1 MLTAAVATREAHDG
15 LRFSHP
21 PALNPFRQPLERMLL
36 AGLKGGLGLHWMGNF
51 MLAGIVSGPV
61 DRA

>member
-51 MLAGIVSGPV
+51 MLAGIS
-61 DRA
+61 